1 MSEDN
6 EIYTKRKR
14 NLPSKY
20 QDFVVNRFVS
30 VIKKPSDEEVVDC
43 SSDIQAYDPSSA
55 TGNNLS
61 DQVNS
66 VDVSLDG
73 ESKPCQI
80 PSTTDGDLLESPV
93 EVLNPISHSDDLPSN
108 VNREDPS
115 VSSDISVS
123 IIESS
128 QQDRYGN
135 GNNLSDQVNSV
146 DVSLDGESKPCQ
158 TPSTTDG
165 DLLESPVEVLNPIS
179 HSDDL
184 PSHVNIEDP
193 SVSSDI
199 GVSIIESSQQD
210 RYDEDISLDSQQLLD
225 NIHPVP
231 VPVPVP
237 VVKFGHIPRFQ
248 IPFEDIVEDKVEVEV
263 ENIVPVSSDVSQII
277 SSSRQIV
284 EPDRGV
290 IVCNSQNDQL
300 VLGSTQSDVP
310 GGSCSSD
317 KQTSSSLTACT
328 FCGKRYVHVN
338 KHISS
343 AHPEEY
349 RKRLANKYVSNS
361 NNGNTSERDQS
372 EIDKNEI
379 EKDIAEWS
387 RKDWNHMDLD
397 VLNEHV
403 GQFQAFLKNAIH
415 KLPGPKH
422 PAVMY
427 YEKRKNKSNVAS
439 QNGRYKNTTN
449 PQRKTKRDRK
459 KRKESYIY
467 ETVQFQ
473 YYNCRKKAVRKV
485 IEEEARPCPIKM
497 ETMINHY
504 KDTIGLPNN
513 NFDDQISHGDSVSS
527 DDCDDISQED
537 VDEAVNSMNMDSSSG
552 PDGVLTRAVK
562 IKGVNIIL
570 HKIFNR
576 MLILGKVVPC
586 LKLGRTIFLDKGG
599 NVDEVKNWRPI
610 TILPIL
616 RRMFERILE
625 KRLRD
630 YVIINP
636 NQRGFISKPGCSIN
650 ITICEKALETAKHE
664 KSDLVCLFLD
674 INNAYNNIGHTQ
686 LSKSLDCS
694 NTPEFLKN
702 IIMDCQSENRI
713 VLEIGHDKSSSIEI
727 KQGLMQGAPLS
738 PLLYNVAT
746 NHIIDEITEE
756 GLVNNLGVK
765 IVDGVKMLAQAFA
778 DDICLLCKSV
788 DAAQT
793 MYNMIDARL
802 KKLGMS
808 LNPMKTQAIVMI
820 KGILDSQSFL
830 LNDTII
836 TPATAKF

>member
-30 VIKKPSDEEVVDC
+30 VIKKPSGEEVVDC

-55 TGNNLS
+55 TGNTLS

-135 GNNLSDQVNSV
+135 GNNLSDQVNSI

-158 TPSTTDG
+158 IPSTTDG

-184 PSHVNIEDP
+184 PSHVNREDP

-225 NIHPVP
+225 NIH
-231 VPVPVP
+231 PVPVP

-379 EKDIAEWS
+379 EK
-387 RKDWNHMDLD
+387 
-397 VLNEHV
+397 VL
-403 GQFQAFLKNAIH
+403 L
-415 KLPGPKH
+415 
-422 PAVMY
+422 
-427 YEKRKNKSNVAS
+427 
-439 QNGRYKNTTN
+439 
-449 PQRKTKRDRK
+449 
-459 KRKESYIY
+459 
-467 ETVQFQ
+467 
-473 YYNCRKKAVRKV
+473 
-485 IEEEARPCPIKM
+485 
-497 ETMINHY
+497 
-504 KDTIGLPNN
+504 
-513 NFDDQISHGDSVSS
+513 
-527 DDCDDISQED
+527 
-537 VDEAVNSMNMDSSSG
+537 
-552 PDGVLTRAVK
+552 
-562 IKGVNIIL
+562 
-570 HKIFNR
+570 
-576 MLILGKVVPC
+576 
-586 LKLGRTIFLDKGG
+586 
-599 NVDEVKNWRPI
+599 
-610 TILPIL
+610 
-616 RRMFERILE
+616 
-625 KRLRD
+625 
-630 YVIINP
+630 
-636 NQRGFISKPGCSIN
+636 
-650 ITICEKALETAKHE
+650 
-664 KSDLVCLFLD
+664 
-674 INNAYNNIGHTQ
+674 
-686 LSKSLDCS
+686 
-694 NTPEFLKN
+694 
-702 IIMDCQSENRI
+702 
-713 VLEIGHDKSSSIEI
+713 
-727 KQGLMQGAPLS
+727 
-738 PLLYNVAT
+738 AT
-746 NHIIDEITEE
+746 
-756 GLVNNLGVK
+756 
-765 IVDGVKMLAQAFA
+765 
-778 DDICLLCKSV
+778 
-788 DAAQT
+788 
-793 MYNMIDARL
+793 
-802 KKLGMS
+802 
-808 LNPMKTQAIVMI
+808 
-820 KGILDSQSFL
+820 
-830 LNDTII
+830 
-836 TPATAKF
+836 